1 VSNEPPPQDELTPLS
16 KSELQSDQFSK
27 KSFASLVAQLLPGVE
42 MRGSRK
48 ANICARILEAGKQA
62 LLILE
67 MQEFV
72 DAAIQEYGDG
82 ELGLL
87 RCRVAW
93 KRRKP
98 RRIAPDYKFKRDADG
113 KLLAVPFEEGLKNLM
128 PNDSVARRESYL
140 RAWFFDDCIAQVT
153 EEVAILEQRLD
164 NTQRLDGTPLT
175 IRDIRAHTGFF
186 ATLLARQRTLARLR
200 KNSCALLRKI
210 TERRIREMK
219 RSGIPESVFA
229 RAQRTFAAWKGNKP
243 GST

>member
-1 VSNEPPPQDELTPLS
+1 MSNEPPPQDELTPLS

-27 KSFASLVAQLLPGVE
+27 ESFASLVAQLLPGVE
-42 MRGSRK
+42 MRSSRK

-128 PNDSVARRESYL
+128 PNDSVARRESYF
-140 RAWFFDDCIAQVT
+140 RAWLFDDCIAQVT

-164 NTQRLDGTPLT
+164 DTQRPDGHPSLSG
-175 IRDIRAHTGFF
+175 IFAHTPVSSPPFWLDSVTSPG
-186 ATLLARQRTLARLR
+186 
-200 KNSCALLRKI
+200 C
-210 TERRIREMK
+210 ERIRV
-219 RSGIPESVFA
+219 RSFA
-229 RAQRTFAAWKGNKP
+229 RSLTGESGK
-243 GST
+243 